1 MFEPNFQRTD
11 LFIEMIARIEVA
23 RDRILRAPIVP
34 RWEAKLR

>member
-1 MFEPNFQRTD
+1 MLKPNSQRTD
-11 LFIEMIARIEVA
+11 LFIEMIARIKVA